1 MKALLIIDMQKISFT
16 QDTPRFD
23 AEGVI
28 ERINVLSKRFRQD
41 GDKVIFIQHDGTKE
55 GFCKPDTKEWEI
67 LDSLTANSSDLF
79 ISKTANDSFYKTSL
93 KEELVSLG
101 IKDIIITGCATD
113 FCVDATV
120 KAALTNDF
128 NITVIA
134 DGHTTAD
141 RPKLDAGAVIDYY
154 NWLWSEMTPT

>member
-1 MKALLIIDMQKISFT
+1 
-16 QDTPRFD
+16 
-23 AEGVI
+23 
-28 ERINVLSKRFRQD
+28 
-41 GDKVIFIQHDGTKE
+41 
-55 GFCKPDTKEWEI
+55 
-67 LDSLTANSSDLF
+67 
-79 ISKTANDSFYKTSL
+79 ANDSFYKTSL

-154 NWLWSEMTPT
+154 NWLWSEMTPTDGKVKVINLDTYLEENKKIRQHARIL